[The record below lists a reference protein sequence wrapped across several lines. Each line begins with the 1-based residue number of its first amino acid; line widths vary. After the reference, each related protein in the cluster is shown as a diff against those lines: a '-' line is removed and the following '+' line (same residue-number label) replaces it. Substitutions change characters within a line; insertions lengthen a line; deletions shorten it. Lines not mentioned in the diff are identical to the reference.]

1 MGSDY
6 RSLAMWGALH
16 FNRKR
21 GRIFQAS
28 VEVNRLRS
36 FWVILAH
43 FGVKSTPFL
52 SNSNYYKQYAKIV
65 HKIMKKVH
73 FMHFYTLILHKIS

>member
-1 MGSDY
+1 MRFGGAWNNMGGDY
-6 RSLAMWGALH
+6 RSLTMWGALH

-52 SNSNYYKQYAKIV
+52 SNSNYC
-65 HKIMKKVH
+65 
-73 FMHFYTLILHKIS
+73 

>member
-1 MGSDY
+1 MN
-6 RSLAMWGALH
+6 LAMWGALH

-52 SNSNYYKQYAKIV
+52 SNSNYC
-65 HKIMKKVH
+65 
-73 FMHFYTLILHKIS
+73 

>member
-1 MGSDY
+1 MGGDCGD
-6 RSLAMWGALH
+6 LAMWGALH

-21 GRIFQAS
+21 GRIFQVS

-43 FGVKSTPFL
+43 FGVKSTPVL
-52 SNSNYYKQYAKIV
+52 SNSNYYK
-65 HKIMKKVH
+65 
-73 FMHFYTLILHKIS
+73 

>member
-1 MGSDY
+1 MRFGGAWNNMGGDY
-6 RSLAMWGALH
+6 RRLAMWGALH

-52 SNSNYYKQYAKIV
+52 SNSNYC
-65 HKIMKKVH
+65 
-73 FMHFYTLILHKIS
+73 

>member
-1 MGSDY
+1 
-6 RSLAMWGALH
+6 MWGALH

-52 SNSNYYKQYAKIV
+52 SNSNYYKFYAKIV
-65 HKIMKKVH
+65 HKTMKKVY

>member
-52 SNSNYYKQYAKIV
+52 SNSNYYK
-65 HKIMKKVH
+65 
-73 FMHFYTLILHKIS
+73 